1 MSGAVPPRPRLAYFK
16 IDSGTGCYRRI
27 VIFHQF
33 LNDDLGCACYLV
45 GDEEAGIAVVV
56 DPPFAIEPIL
66 EEAARRG
73 VCIVRT
79 IETHTHADHV
89 SGHGRLALE
98 HGVPVSV
105 HADAGVDYPNDPL
118 RDGDEIRI
126 GAVGLGVIHTPGHR
140 PEHCCLTVVDYS
152 RGREPWL
159 VLTGDSLFVGD
170 AARPDLAVG
179 ALEGAEG
186 LFHSL
191 RRLLELSD
199 GVEVFP
205 GHVAGSLCG
214 KAMSSKPS
222 TTIGFERLFNPTLQL
237 AEVDAFVAE
246 SAAISAPKPPNLA
259 RIVETNRGPFTPT
272 PPLAQELAAPPEDA
286 QLLDVRAVNAHLA
299 GHRPGAVS
307 VPVSGTSFATKAGF
321 VLDAG
326 RQVCVLAET
335 ADEAQRAIQGLHS
348 VAFFDVAGYVLGGGD
363 ERTDAVTVDELE
375 ALITTGVE
383 VIDVREKDDRD
394 TGYIPGSRNI
404 PYRLLATCCP
414 DLPTDRPVVTICES
428 GSRAAIAASILRTR
442 GYDVHPIVD
451 GGMVDWRAHGRDIV
465 EFRRCGSSYPSPPR
479 GDSPQPSRAQ
489 PDVPLQRGDPRSQGG
504 GS

>member
-1 MSGAVPPRPRLAYFK
+1 VLASGV
-16 IDSGTGCYRRI
+16 

-56 DPPFAIEPIL
+56 DPPYAIESVVQ
-66 EEAARRG
+66 EAARRG
-73 VCIVRT
+73 LRIVRT

-98 HGVPVSV
+98 HGIPVSV
-105 HADAGVDYPNDPL
+105 HADAGVDYPNDPMN
-118 RDGDEIRI
+118 DGDEIEV
-126 GAVGLGVIHTPGHR
+126 GAVMLGVIHTPGHR
-140 PEHCCLTVVDYS
+140 PEHCCLTVVDHS
-152 RGREPWL
+152 RGEEPWL

-186 LFHSL
+186 LFYSL

-222 TTIGFERLFNPTLQL
+222 TTIGFERRFNPSLQL
-237 AEVDAFVAE
+237 TEVDAFIAE

-259 RIVETNRGPFTPT
+259 RIVEMNRGPFLGA
-272 PPLAQELAAPPEDA
+272 PPFAQELAQPPEGA
-286 QLLDVRAVNAHLA
+286 QLLDVRMVSSHLA
-299 GHRPGAVS
+299 GHRPGAIS

-321 VLDAG
+321 VLDAA
-326 RQVCVLAET
+326 QPVCVLAESF
-335 ADEAQRAIQGLHS
+335 DEAQRAIRGLHS
-348 VAFFDVAGYVLGGGD
+348 VAFFDIAGYLLGGGD
-363 ERTDAVTVDELE
+363 ERTDAVTVDELQ
-375 ALITTGVE
+375 ALIASGVE

-394 TGYIPGSRNI
+394 TGYIPGSRNV
-404 PYRLLATCCP
+404 PYRLLGTCCP
-414 DLPTDRPVVTICES
+414 DIPTDRTVVTICDT
-428 GSRAAIAASILRTR
+428 GPRAVIAASILRTR
-442 GYDVHPIVD
+442 GYDARPVID
-451 GGMVDWRAHGRDIV
+451 GGMIDWRARGGDTV
-465 EFRRCGSSYPSPPR
+465 EFRRCGSP
-479 GDSPQPSRAQ
+479 
-489 PDVPLQRGDPRSQGG
+489 
-504 GS
+504 